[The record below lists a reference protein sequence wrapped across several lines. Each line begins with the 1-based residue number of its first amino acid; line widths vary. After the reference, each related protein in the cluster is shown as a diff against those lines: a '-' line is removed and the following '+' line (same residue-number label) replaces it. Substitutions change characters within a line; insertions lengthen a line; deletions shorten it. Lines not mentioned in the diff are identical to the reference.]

1 MAVER
6 RRTATWLLASA
17 CMVVASASTAGG
29 NQEAERGRT
38 EAPQRTVAGTIV
50 VGQVDRRTIQS
61 ALEVLPRRPARIVII
76 DDAAAPSGA
85 HRARDLD
92 GFVPVGSSVIYLR
105 RQSPTL
111 RSAETEGGAYLL
123 VLATVIWHE
132 MAHAE
137 GLDETGARQQ
147 EEGLWDS
154 FVRAGRVESAVGLSY
169 LAALKRRR

>member
-1 MAVER
+1 
-6 RRTATWLLASA
+6 
-17 CMVVASASTAGG
+17 MVVASASPARGI
-29 NQEAERGRT
+29 QESERGQAET
-38 EAPQRTVAGTIV
+38 PQRTIAGTTV
-50 VGQVDRRTIQS
+50 VGQVDRLTIQS

-111 RSAETEGGAYLL
+111 RAAEYEGGAYLL

-137 GLDETGARQQ
+137 GVDETGARQQ
-147 EEGLWDS
+147 EEDLWES

-169 LAALKRRR
+169 LAELKRRR